1 MTSRG
6 DGMSVAASRAEA
18 RLTPTYIRLREARE
32 RAGLTQVELAE
43 ASGIPQSTI
52 SRLETGYTRA
62 VDLDTLDRLA
72 RALGLKSAGRLLGGQ
87 PD

>member
-1 MTSRG
+1 M
-6 DGMSVAASRAEA
+6 
-18 RLTPTYIRLREARE
+18 TPTYIRLREVRE

-43 ASGIPQSTI
+43 ASGVPQSTI

-72 RALGLKSAGRLLGGQ
+72 LALGLKSAGRLLGGH